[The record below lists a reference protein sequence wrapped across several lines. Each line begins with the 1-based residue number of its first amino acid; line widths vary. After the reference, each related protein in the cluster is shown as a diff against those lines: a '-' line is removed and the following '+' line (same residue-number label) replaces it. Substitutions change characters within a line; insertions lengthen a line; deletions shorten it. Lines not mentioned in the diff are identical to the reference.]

1 MRHYAGYSLLILSLF
16 VAALPAAAQD
26 VDIESR
32 IDAILQNMTLDEKIG
47 QTAMRGT
54 SSRDE
59 GSLSN
64 ELIEAVRSGRIGT
77 MLNVTDRDI
86 MDELQRIAVEES
98 AHGIPIIFSRDVIH
112 GYKTI
117 FPIPLGLAATWN
129 PDIVEEGA
137 RISAEEATT
146 QGIRWT
152 FAPAID
158 ITRDPRWGRIA
169 ESPGED
175 PYLGSVLAR
184 AYVRGFQGDDLTDT
198 RRMAATAKHFAAYGA
213 AEGGRDYNTA
223 SLSENVLRDI
233 YLPPFEAAIEEGVAT
248 FMTSFN
254 DVNGVPATGSR
265 YLLQNVLRGEWGFDG
280 LVVSDWES
288 VTEMIAHGFAADDKD
303 AARLAAN
310 AGVDVEMTSR
320 TYEDYL
326 HELIDEGA
334 FSEAQLDEL
343 VRNILRVKLRLG
355 LFENPYIDRSRDDVI
370 LSDAHLA
377 ASREAAV
384 QSFVLLEN
392 HNERLPLSKD
402 VSVAVIGP
410 LADAPHE
417 QLGTWTFDGDE
428 SHSRTPLDAITELLG
443 EERVRFAPALDYS
456 RERDTARF
464 DDAVA
469 AAAESDVVLF
479 FGGEEAILSG
489 EAHSRANIDLPG
501 AQEALIHRLAE
512 TGKPIVLVVMAGRPI
527 TLGNVLDH
535 VDAVL
540 MAWHPGTM
548 AGPALADVLF
558 GDAEPQGRLPVTWP
572 KVVGQVPIYYNH
584 PNTGRPP
591 DDASLV
597 HMDDIPIKAWQSSL
611 GNTSHYLDAG
621 FTPQYFF
628 GYGLGYTTFGYDN
641 LQLSADSMPVDGG
654 LTVRADVTNTGDRR
668 GTEVVQLYVRDL
680 VGDVVRPVRELKGF
694 RRITLDPGETTTVEF
709 VLEGAELS
717 FHNQLLE
724 RVTEP
729 GEFHVWI
736 GPNAAEGLQGS
747 FYIR

>member
-254 DVNGVPATGSR
+254 DVTGVPATGSR

-288 VTEMIAHGFAADDKD
+288 VTEMIAHGS
-303 AARLAAN
+303 
-310 AGVDVEMTSR
+310 AGRSRRPSTSR
-320 TYEDYL
+320 P
-326 HELIDEGA
+326 IRAG
-334 FSEAQLDEL
+334 
-343 VRNILRVKLRLG
+343 
-355 LFENPYIDRSRDDVI
+355 
-370 LSDAHLA
+370 
-377 ASREAAV
+377 
-384 QSFVLLEN
+384 
-392 HNERLPLSKD
+392 D
-402 VSVAVIGP
+402 VSPSRPAKIPTSVRCWHARTSAVFRATTSPIRAAWPP
-410 LADAPHE
+410 LRSTSPRTAP
-417 QLGTWTFDGDE
+417 
-428 SHSRTPLDAITELLG
+428 
-443 EERVRFAPALDYS
+443 
-456 RERDTARF
+456 
-464 DDAVA
+464 
-469 AAAESDVVLF
+469 
-479 FGGEEAILSG
+479 
-489 EAHSRANIDLPG
+489 
-501 AQEALIHRLAE
+501 
-512 TGKPIVLVVMAGRPI
+512 
-527 TLGNVLDH
+527 
-535 VDAVL
+535 
-540 MAWHPGTM
+540 
-548 AGPALADVLF
+548 
-558 GDAEPQGRLPVTWP
+558 P
-572 KVVGQVPIYYNH
+572 KVVAI
-584 PNTGRPP
+584 TTRPAFP
-591 DDASLV
+591 RTCFVTFTCRRLKLPSR
-597 HMDDIPIKAWQSSL
+597 KAWQHL
-611 GNTSHYLDAG
+611 
-621 FTPQYFF
+621 
-628 GYGLGYTTFGYDN
+628 
-641 LQLSADSMPVDGG
+641 
-654 LTVRADVTNTGDRR
+654 
-668 GTEVVQLYVRDL
+668 
-680 VGDVVRPVRELKGF
+680 
-694 RRITLDPGETTTVEF
+694 
-709 VLEGAELS
+709 
-717 FHNQLLE
+717 
-724 RVTEP
+724 
-729 GEFHVWI
+729 
-736 GPNAAEGLQGS
+736 
-747 FYIR
+747 

>member
-591 DDASLV
+591 DDASFV

-680 VGDVVRPVRELKGF
+680 VGDIVRPVRELKGF

-709 VLEGAELS
+709 VLDGAELS

-729 GEFHVWI
+729 GEFHVWV

-747 FYIR
+747 FHIR

>member
-591 DDASLV
+591 DDASFV

-621 FTPQYFF
+621 FTPQCFF

-694 RRITLDPGETTTVEF
+694 RRITLDPGETATVEF
-709 VLEGAELS
+709 VLDGAELS

-729 GEFHVWI
+729 GEFHVWV

-747 FYIR
+747 FHIR